1 MEIKWQFFRAIH
13 LRRMDGDDIR
23 GYTQAVTDSSIVTEP
38 NGVSSYQG
46 TLSTQFLNKWNLHE
60 SA

>member
-1 MEIKWQFFRAIH
+1 M
-13 LRRMDGDDIR
+13 RRMDGDDIR
-23 GYTQAVTDSSIVTEP
+23 GYTEAVTDSSIVREP
-38 NGVSSYQG
+38 NGVFSYLG